1 MEQQKLNLWGFVLF
15 PISIILLLSTVW
27 LGILYALVSLPLKMS
42 FKALIKRWNQYL
54 FVLAVSIDQFGNV
67 VLQDLFND
75 LLITKKAT
83 HRFGHED
90 ETISSVLGKN
100 KTTNTLS
107 KPGKILASFFDWID
121 PNHVLNSIE
130 HHC

>member
-1 MEQQKLNLWGFVLF
+1 MKNQKINLWGFVLF
-15 PISIILLLSTVW
+15 PVSMILLFSTVW

-54 FVLAVSIDQFGNV
+54 FVLAMAIDQFGNV
-67 VLQDLFND
+67 AMQDLFND
-75 LLITKKAT
+75 LLLTQNAT
-83 HRFGHED
+83 HHFGHED

-100 KTTNTLS
+100 KATNTLS
-107 KPGKILASFFDWID
+107 KAGKILAHFLDWLD

-130 HHC
+130 HQC